1 MSGRLSKSI
10 SVLYIEKERE
20 EELEKI
26 LENIRRRFIA
36 ISFGLQSGMFTLE
49 ELIRSYIAISYLA
62 EIYRYWTIDRRKPDE
77 IYDSVFSTEHGVKP
91 VKEMLREEFLKPM
104 GLTQRELAEAIQVSY
119 QRVNELVNGKRGM
132 TPGTALRLARFF
144 GTTPDFWMNLQVRWD
159 LYWEQKREGRLLEE
173 ILPYAKVTGG

>member
-91 VKEMLREEFLKPM
+91 VKEMLREELSPFIEEYLREYSEKVRMVDEETFIRRGNPLQKYKLFLRFLVFSLKALIYSIKT
-104 GLTQRELAEAIQVSY
+104 GVTNRYGNDEASSS
-119 QRVNELVNGKRGM
+119 VNYMKRKIRKM
-132 TPGTALRLARFF
+132 L
-144 GTTPDFWMNLQVRWD
+144 
-159 LYWEQKREGRLLEE
+159 K
-173 ILPYAKVTGG
+173 